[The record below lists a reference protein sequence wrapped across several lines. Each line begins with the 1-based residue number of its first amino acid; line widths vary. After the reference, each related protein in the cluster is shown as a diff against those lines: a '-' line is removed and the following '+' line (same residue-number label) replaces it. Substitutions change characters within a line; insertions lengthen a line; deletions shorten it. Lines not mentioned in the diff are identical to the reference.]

1 MTKLPI
7 KKTLPDLSL
16 KKRSFALTALLL
28 TLFGKNAMS
37 TEDPK
42 RAILK
47 SAIDSDNAMN
57 ISAAIKAGALVNGPW
72 ERNTTPLMYAAAT
85 RKVTAVSELIRSGA
99 QVDIKDTEGDSAITM
114 AMSQWDK
121 APQILGILLKAGANP
136 NTLGPDSDPVISF
149 FLASRN
155 IEGIRFMKAAG
166 ANIDIRRRTKRPLI
180 IQAGLANDWDVVWCL
195 LELGARFDYAN
206 EPFVMADLFSSTNNP
221 TPRDSPLWTFKE
233 RSWKFMTS
241 KGLSLPAIN

>member
-121 APQILGILLKAGANP
+121 TLKFSEYYSRQVRIQTPLAQILIPLFLSFLPLA
-136 NTLGPDSDPVISF
+136 TLRVF
-149 FLASRN
+149 AS
-155 IEGIRFMKAAG
+155 
-166 ANIDIRRRTKRPLI
+166 
-180 IQAGLANDWDVVWCL
+180 
-195 LELGARFDYAN
+195 
-206 EPFVMADLFSSTNNP
+206 
-221 TPRDSPLWTFKE
+221 
-233 RSWKFMTS
+233 
-241 KGLSLPAIN
+241 